1 MHQKQVDSYKA
12 KLALE
17 FDHWYDSQ
25 VNFAGAF
32 RPRAAMI
39 WNAALEAAAAQWAN
53 GEWCSGCTANQMTE
67 IINAMKVGAGDTA
80 TEGHNVEVTGSPASS
95 ASPCGLPGYATE
107 E

>member
-67 IINAMKVGAGDTA
+67 IINAMKVGSGAQED
-80 TEGHNVEVTGSPASS
+80 
-95 ASPCGLPGYATE
+95 
-107 E
+107 